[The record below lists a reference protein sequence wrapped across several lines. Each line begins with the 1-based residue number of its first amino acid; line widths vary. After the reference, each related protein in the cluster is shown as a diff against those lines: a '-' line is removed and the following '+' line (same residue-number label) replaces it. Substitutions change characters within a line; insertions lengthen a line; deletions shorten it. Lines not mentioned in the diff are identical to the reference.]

1 MIILDP
7 GRDLEASDLWPFLL
21 QKGSDKRG
29 FLVDSSTGTFDLKW
43 AFAKRYSNI
52 ISTITGTVISTWSSC
67 ELIGLLM
74 VCFPSWVCISVH
86 FWLSL
91 RSQPSLVVQV
101 QDLFSQAKKWG
112 HHVSL
117 LTSCLPVP
125 NTLDLDWTGAF
136 WGWWTLGYSMVFRFG
151 KILRPQVLGHT
162 HQVQLHD
169 KRVRATQAAKVGHL
183 DLYPQTPNDSTWHT
197 VVEKRFTSYISGRC
211 GLAIQVGQTEPPPAA
226 ACSLSD
232 SHYHSFIL
240 FLHVKTSFLEFVC
253 HSFHPS
259 IQQSNDVVPI
269 WCHHRKRYRISSD
282 RRGYKSRTG

>member
-1 MIILDP
+1 MKQRGCENNENNRKYGTRMIILDP

-67 ELIGLLM
+67 RELIGLLM

-136 WGWWTLGYSMVFRFG
+136 WGWWTLGYSMVFRFD

-169 KRVRATQAAKVGHL
+169 KSV
-183 DLYPQTPNDSTWHT
+183 
-197 VVEKRFTSYISGRC
+197 SGRHKQQKLGIWTC
-211 GLAIQVGQTEPPPAA
+211 
-226 ACSLSD
+226 
-232 SHYHSFIL
+232 IL
-240 FLHVKTSFLEFVC
+240 RHQMTA
-253 HSFHPS
+253 HDT
-259 IQQSNDVVPI
+259 Q
-269 WCHHRKRYRISSD
+269 
-282 RRGYKSRTG
+282 